1 MQFPKPVYITEV
13 RIIPLGARVQAD
25 FPGGVRL
32 GATNPSQ
39 FHVDFFVND
48 LGRPGAS
55 TFENLGSFEYN
66 QNDCINLECLEASDE
81 NLRQIPTDGLVLRGW
96 YTTITLA
103 VYGTFTKVI
112 TEQIASPPASTPIV
126 PQPVI
131 GEAVIDIPVDE
142 ENWDTDIAPVV
153 PIDQFISAA
162 TVLYAEPFEKRDEYF
177 NSSVDVPKD
186 PRISDWA
193 IRQDPGSGNDN
204 TIERV
209 DHDWDRKERHSRRK
223 SHSSDRTISREISRT
238 REKSSVYSRSPSRD
252 KEYSTR
258 SKREWSRS
266 PEYRLHR
273 KIRESSYEMSRNYE
287 KHRSSDSDEPRKR
300 PRTPP
305 VVTSPRRPRTPE
317 MRSNCDESDEELR
330 YRIKIDKV
338 SKHQDKIQQIRIIDH
353 STEIRKISSPVPVTE
368 HVQSPVPQDDD
379 AVSSPIEQFE
389 PILSDEEIGD
399 ETDTQF
405 DIEYEFSEFEDIS
418 KIFNPFEE
426 ELKKFELEN
435 NSPTVQLINLNKHF
449 DNALMLIQKFNCR
462 SDKFNYAEF
471 LNLTPDGKECWVHF
485 TEQFI
490 QTMSHFNNDLI
501 VRDENCKLMV
511 TIIKDIETATILF
524 DWTKIGLNFEYSLSQ
539 PQPGYKIRH
548 IKAGVRLVEV
558 LLCYDSVANFI
569 LIENKFDVFSKLLA
583 MYDQKFM
590 ALSIRLMIIKA
601 IHSSIDSIISIEY
614 FIADNSIDNG
624 YRNVLKKL
632 EENPLTRIKFSLK
645 SLVKKINLYE
655 SLKAIKDIV
664 SSQILRSDKCDAEI
678 IDTELTIL
686 KSCLTEVHAAISYD
700 EISYSQPKRFLPV
713 SAKFDCVK
721 DLSGKRAVF
730 TGLVTYFKTHAFL
743 ESMLIIFTNQNLNF
757 STKKIIG
764 IFYDILRGLLNNM
777 HGIEF
782 LIHNI
787 DTTNLLLK
795 ALLGSDKID
804 ESGLDGANSIEIGC
818 EMAFKVIF
826 LWNNGFV
833 KNKIC
838 LKL

>member
-66 QNDCINLECLEASDE
+66 QNDCIHLECLEASDE

-112 TEQIASPPASTPIV
+112 TEQIASPPASTPIAPPPVVNV
-126 PQPVI
+126 PLL
-131 GEAVIDIPVDE
+131 DIPVDD
-142 ENWDTDIAPVV
+142 ENWDNDLAPVV
-153 PIDQFISAA
+153 PIDPFVSAA
-162 TVLYAEPFEKRDEYF
+162 TVVYAEPFEKRDEYF

-193 IRQDPGSGNDN
+193 LRQDPGSGNDN
-204 TIERV
+204 TMDRV
-209 DHDWDRKERHSRRK
+209 DNDWDRTERHSRRK
-223 SHSSDRTISREISRT
+223 SHSSDRPLSREISRT
-238 REKSSVYSRSPSRD
+238 REKSLVYSRSPSRD
-252 KEYSTR
+252 KEYTTR

-266 PEYRLHR
+266 PEYRSHR
-273 KIRESSYEMSRNYE
+273 KVRESSYEISRNYE

-305 VVTSPRRPRTPE
+305 IVTSPRRPRTPE
-317 MRSNCDESDEELR
+317 MRLNCDASDEDLR
-330 YRIKIDKV
+330 YRTKIDKV
-338 SKHQDKIQQIRIIDH
+338 SKHHDKTQQIRIIDH
-353 STEIRKISSPVPVTE
+353 TTENRKISSPVTVND
-368 HVQSPVPQDDD
+368 HVQSPTPQDDD
-379 AVSSPIEQFE
+379 VASSPIEQFE

-399 ETDTQF
+399 EADSQF
-405 DIEYEFSEFEDIS
+405 DIEYDFSEYDDIS

-435 NSPTVQLINLNKHF
+435 NNPTIQLINLNKHF
-449 DNALMLIQKFNCR
+449 DNALILIQKFNSR
-462 SDKFNYAEF
+462 SDKFNYSEF
-471 LNLTPDGKECWVHF
+471 LSLAPDGKECWVHF

-490 QTMSHFNNDLI
+490 QTMNQFNHDSI
-501 VRDENCKLMV
+501 VRDENYKLINAM
-511 TIIKDIETATILF
+511 IKDEEVATILF
-524 DWTKIGLNFEYSLSQ
+524 DWIKIGLNFEYSISQ

-548 IKAGVRLVEV
+548 IKAGIRLVEV

-569 LIENKFDVFSKLLA
+569 LIENKFDVFTQLLV

-590 ALSIRLMIIKA
+590 ALSIKLMIIKA
-601 IHSSIDSIISIEY
+601 IHSSINSIISIEY
-614 FIADNSIDNG
+614 FIADDSIDNG

-645 SLVKKINLYE
+645 ALVKKINLYE
-655 SLKAIKDIV
+655 SLKFIKDIV
-664 SSQILRSDKCDAEI
+664 SSQILRSDKCDAKM
-678 IDTELTIL
+678 IDTELIIL
-686 KSCLTEVHAAISYD
+686 KSCLIEVHAALSYD

-713 SAKFDCVK
+713 SAKFDCIK
-721 DLSGKRAVF
+721 DLSSNKAVF

-743 ESMLIIFTNQNLNF
+743 ESLLMIFTNQNSNF
-757 STKKIIG
+757 STKNIIG
-764 IFYDILRGLLNNM
+764 IVYDILREFLNNM
-777 HGIEF
+777 HGIDY

-795 ALLGSDKID
+795 VLLGSDKID
-804 ESGLDGANSIEIGC
+804 DSGVDGTNSIEIGC

-826 LWNNGFV
+826 L
-833 KNKIC
+833 
-838 LKL
+838 KLRLC